1 MTQRA
6 RGNNNISIFDLSKM
20 AENEKS
26 LSQRRGRDPIIVR
39 VESVTVRFCLNR
51 SLWRT
56 VSTMCGFELRDQ
68 LVTIGIKQDDWYL
81 SEDRSLVLMAD
92 HKEFVQIKDN
102 LRELLI
108 KLYKNSPEQQ
118 PPIRPAEEPAAHSP
132 PSSIPGRTV

>member
-81 SEDRSLVLMAD
+81 SEDRSLVLMAEE
-92 HKEFVQIKDN
+92 KEFPQIRDN
-102 LRELLI
+102 LTDLLL
-108 KLYKNSPEQQ
+108 KLHQASLALQAA
-118 PPIRPAEEPAAHSP
+118 IHAEEETSAHST
-132 PSSIPGRTV
+132 SSSFSP